1 MTINIAFLVGVR
13 MAGAFS
19 LNSLEPSGRSIQAA
33 LRLNSVKTRVVQR
46 FVCFAMLA
54 VALVKVNPATQ
65 ASEVADLP
73 EAKALLAWVEELPQ
87 AKNPQH
93 PNFEFFRSLKAS
105 LTKPADGRQRFVLPS
120 SASRAKRQTLALR
133 QAFTSD
139 LERKQFESQLDDLLR
154 SIRQKIQAAESEQQS
169 EAAFRLRWAHVGLTM
184 LSNQP
189 FGDKWSPA
197 EAIINPKRSGPN
209 QNPNHPVTGWR
220 GSSYEWIRTPHFDIA
235 SRGSKSDSA
244 MLAEL
249 CEQVFAVWQQVFY
262 DYWQVSGESLKA
274 STTPYQVVLFAN
286 RREYEESLKRQVPNV
301 ELSTGYYSQGAK
313 HSFFYLDQSKSYAT
327 LVHEL
332 THQFFAEASSKP
344 IEFDPDSTPGFW
356 AAEGIAL
363 YMESLSI
370 RELGP
375 AILVD
380 VGGWDAPRLQPAR
393 FHFLRN
399 ETWLTADSF
408 GRMAGVTFRKP
419 TDLALRYSH
428 ACGLVH
434 RWMDSSRESRTQL
447 IQFLKHL
454 YFQDSNAILMPWDDE
469 ALPEAY
475 AEYMQNIPASS
486 LFYLPHGNRS
496 DLVLSRCR
504 VDSEWLIRLL
514 GNKTAWNWIDVSF
527 TQVDDAAFSAGGGP
541 WDIARLS
548 VENTKV
554 TDASLTAFQQMARL
568 TELDLTNCKI
578 TDIGVQQLAGNR
590 SIRTLWLTGTQVT
603 DDMLKVL
610 EGMSRLESVHLDR
623 TQISAE
629 AWQQFLKKRPRL
641 KATSTGPEE

>member
-1 MTINIAFLVGVR
+1 

-19 LNSLEPSGRSIQAA
+19 WYSLGPNGCLIRASSRFDSLRSYSMQIYFVLQIVRFA
-33 LRLNSVKTRVVQR
+33 LL
-46 FVCFAMLA
+46 LIA
-54 VALVKVNPATQ
+54 VANVVRAAQ
-65 ASEVADLP
+65 ASEIADLP
-73 EAKALLAWVEELPQ
+73 EAKALLAWIEQLPQ
-87 AKNPQH
+87 ANKTQH
-93 PNFEFFRSLKAS
+93 PNYEFFLTLKAA
-105 LTKPADGRQRFVLPS
+105 LTIPADGRQRFVMPS
-120 SASRAKRQTLALR
+120 SATRAKRQVLALR

-139 LERKQFESQLDDLLR
+139 IERKQFETQLDDLLR
-154 SIRQKIQAAESEQQS
+154 SIRQQIQVAESDQQS
-169 EAAFRLRWAHVGLTM
+169 EAAFRLRWAHAGLTM
-184 LSNQP
+184 LGPQP
-189 FGDKWSPA
+189 FGNEWSPA
-197 EAIINPKRSGPN
+197 EAIINPKRPGPN
-209 QNPNHPVTGWR
+209 QNPNHPVMGWR
-220 GSSYEWIRTPHFDIA
+220 GSSYEWIRTPNFDIA
-235 SRGSKSDSA
+235 SRGSKADAA

-249 CEQVFAVWQQVFY
+249 CEQVFAVWQQIFFE
-262 DYWQVSGESLKA
+262 YWHFRGETLRA
-274 STTPYQVVLFAN
+274 TTTPFQVVLFAN

-301 ELSTGYYSQGAK
+301 ELSTGYYNQGSK

-344 IEFDPDSTPGFW
+344 IAFDPDSTPGFW

-408 GRMAGVTFRKP
+408 GRMAGITFRKP

-428 ACGLVH
+428 ACGLAH
-434 RWMDSSRESRTQL
+434 RWMDSSSESRAQL

-454 YFQDSNAILMPWDDE
+454 YFQDSHAILKPWDDE
-469 ALPEAY
+469 ALPKAY
-475 AEYMQNIPASS
+475 AEYMQSLPAISS
-486 LFYLPHGNRS
+486 FYLPHGNRS

-504 VDSEWLIRLL
+504 VDSDWLIRLL
-514 GNKTAWNWIDVSF
+514 GNKVAWNWVDVSF
-527 TQVDDAAFSAGGGP
+527 TQVDDDAFSEGTVS

-554 TDASLTAFQQMARL
+554 TDASLAAFQQMTRL

-578 TDIGVQQLAGNR
+578 TDIGMKQMAGNR

-603 DDMLKVL
+603 DDTLKVL
-610 EGMSRLESVHLDR
+610 ESMSRLESVHLDR
-623 TQISAE
+623 TRISAE
-629 AWQQFLKKRPRL
+629 AWLQFLKKRPRL
-641 KATSTGPEE
+641 KTASIGPRE

>member
-1 MTINIAFLVGVR
+1 

-19 LNSLEPSGRSIQAA
+19 LYSLGPAGRSIQAA
-33 LRLNSVKTRVVQR
+33 LRSFSHLAKVFRI
-46 FVCFAMLA
+46 VCFALLLTA
-54 VALVKVNPATQ
+54 VANVVRTAQ
-65 ASEVADLP
+65 ASEIADLP
-73 EAKALLAWVEELPQ
+73 EARALLVWVEQLPQ
-87 AKNPQH
+87 ANNKQH
-93 PNFEFFRSLKAS
+93 PNYEFFRSLKAS
-105 LTKPADGRQRFVLPS
+105 LSKPADGRQRFVMPS
-120 SASRAKRQTLALR
+120 SATRAKRQLLALR
-133 QAFTSD
+133 QAFASD
-139 LERKQFESQLDDLLR
+139 SERKQFETKLDDLLR
-154 SIRQKIQAAESEQQS
+154 SIRQQIPVAESERHG
-169 EAAFRLRWAHVGLTM
+169 EAAFRLRWAHAGLTM
-184 LSNQP
+184 LGPQP

-197 EAIINPKRSGPN
+197 EAIINPKRPGPN

-220 GSSYEWIRTPHFDIA
+220 GSSYEWIRTPNFDIA
-235 SRGSKSDSA
+235 SRGSKADAA

-249 CEQVFAVWQQVFY
+249 CEQVFAVWQQVFF
-262 DYWQVSGESLKA
+262 DYWHVEGEQLRA

-332 THQFFAEASSKP
+332 THQFFAEASSRP

-363 YMESLSI
+363 YMESLSV
-370 RELGP
+370 REMGP

-408 GRMAGVTFRKP
+408 GRMAGVAFRKP

-428 ACGLVH
+428 ACGLAH
-434 RWMDSSRESRTQL
+434 RWMDSSGESRAQL
-447 IQFLKHL
+447 IQYLKHL

-469 ALPEAY
+469 ALPKAY
-475 AEYMQNIPASS
+475 AEYMQSIPASS
-486 LFYLPHGNRS
+486 SFYLPHGNRS

-514 GNKTAWNWIDVSF
+514 GNKSAWNWVDLSF
-527 TQVDDAAFSAGGGP
+527 TQVDDYAFSEGNVS
-541 WDIARLS
+541 WDFARLS

-554 TDASLTAFQQMARL
+554 TDASLAAFQQMTRL

-578 TDIGVQQLAGNR
+578 TDIGMQQLAGNR

-603 DDMLKVL
+603 DDAIKVL

-623 TQISAE
+623 TQTSAE

-641 KATSTGPEE
+641 KATSTGPQE